1 MAENLMLQE
10 AIDAIRQGQR
20 RRARDLLTRLLR
32 ADQSDPEYWLWM
44 SAVVDSLKERK
55 YCLEMVLRL
64 DPDNR
69 QASDGLVMM
78 GAVPPP
84 SGLTPAAVLRR
95 KWKVAEEDI
104 PKPHGLKAI
113 WANPVLRGALI
124 IGLSVLL
131 IGLVVGVVFW
141 TGRTNRVRAWV
152 PTVTPGAPPT
162 YTPTPTLIPSGR
174 EPTPTLVPLET
185 GPTPLAIVLNINYTP
200 TPVYVSTPHPIS
212 EAYRAGQRAYER
224 GDIPSALRF
233 MQQASQVEPAAAD
246 IVYHI
251 GEIQRFQGDYQAA
264 IDAYTQAIEI
274 NPRFA
279 PAFLGRALANLV
291 LEQPGGVEQD
301 LTTAIERDDQYGEA
315 YLQRAAFW
323 LRQGDLEAAQ
333 EDLDSVDELLPESPW
348 LPLYRAEIALAQ
360 NEPESAL
367 ELARLANKKDLTLL
381 PGYLVLGKAL
391 LANDSFSQ
399 ATQALETYTLYMPD
413 DADGWLALGQAY
425 YGSDALVEAQ
435 ESLDK
440 AVELNGNLAEA
451 YVARGLVFI
460 ELDEGQLAVNDLLQA
475 NRFERRSF
483 AINLNLGRALVAAG
497 RLNEARNQFKTS
509 LDLAEDDQQMG
520 QVYYWRAQ
528 LLEALGNR
536 PAALQDWERL
546 VDLPEDVV
554 PQAWLKTAQRHL
566 TDAGTAPART
576 PSVGVEQ

>member
-10 AIDAIRQGQR
+10 AVDAIRQGQR

-32 ADQSDPEYWLWM
+32 ADQSNPEYWLWM
-44 SAVVDSLKERK
+44 SSVVDSLKERK

-69 QASDGLVMM
+69 QASQGLVMM

-84 SGLTPAAVLRR
+84 PGLAPAAVLRR

-113 WANPVLRGALI
+113 WANPVLRGAMI
-124 IGLSVLL
+124 IGLSVML

-141 TGRTNRVRAWV
+141 TGRASQVRAWV

-174 EPTPTLVPLET
+174 EPTPTLIPLDA
-185 GPTPLAIVLNINYTP
+185 GPTPLAIVLNVNYTP

-246 IVYHI
+246 IIYHI
-251 GEIQRFQGDYQAA
+251 GEIQRFQGEYQAA
-264 IDAYTQAIEI
+264 IDAYNKAIEI

-279 PAFLGRALANLV
+279 PAFLGRALASLA
-291 LEQPGGVEQD
+291 LEQPEGVVQD
-301 LTTAIERDDQYGEA
+301 LATAIERDDQYGEA

-323 LRQGDLEAAQ
+323 LAQGDLDAAQ
-333 EDLDSVDELLPESPW
+333 ADLDRVEELLPDTTW
-348 LPLYRAEIALAQ
+348 LTLFRAEIALTQ
-360 NEPESAL
+360 NDPESAL

-391 LANDSFSQ
+391 LANDSYSQ
-399 ATQALETYTLYMPD
+399 AAQALETYTLYVPD
-413 DADGWLALGQAY
+413 DAEGWLALGQAY
-425 YGSDALVEAQ
+425 AGSDAMAEAQ
-435 ESLDK
+435 ESLDR
-440 AVELNGNLAEA
+440 AIELKDNLAKA

-475 NRFERRSF
+475 NRIERRSF
-483 AINLNLGRALVAAG
+483 EINLNLGRALVAAG
-497 RLNEARNQFKTS
+497 RLNEARSQFNTS
-509 LDLAEDDQQMG
+509 LDLAEEDQQFG

-546 VDLPEDVV
+546 VDLPSEAVSEV
-554 PQAWLKTAQRHL
+554 WLKTARRHL